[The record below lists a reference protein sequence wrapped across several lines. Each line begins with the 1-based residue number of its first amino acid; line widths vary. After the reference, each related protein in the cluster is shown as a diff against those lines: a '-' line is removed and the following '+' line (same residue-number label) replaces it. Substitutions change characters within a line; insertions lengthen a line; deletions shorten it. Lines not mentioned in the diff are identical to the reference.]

1 MMMPK
6 RCSRSTLFGAWLS
19 LVAVLG
25 LFALSSW
32 HNAVVHDDDPIH
44 VVSVE
49 HDHGLSKQTDP
60 DRPIHVLAHATG
72 QWIGFAVP
80 FHTHAIF
87 ASADRVWAGSVYNL
101 RGGIEPSEL
110 LRPPRG

>member
-1 MMMPK
+1 MSALLK
-6 RCSRSTLFGAWLS
+6 FLAAFA

-25 LFALSSW
+25 LFALSGW
-32 HNAVVHDDDPIH
+32 HNAIVHDDDPIH

-49 HDHGLSKQTDP
+49 HDHGSSNQTDP
-60 DRPIHVLAHATG
+60 DGPIHVLAHATG
-72 QWIGFAVP
+72 QWIGIAAP
-80 FHTHAIF
+80 FHAPAALAI
-87 ASADRVWAGSVYNL
+87 ADRVWPSGDYCL